1 MDQTIKRKNILY
13 EELADELATTDI
25 KEYDDFFSSTSAISL
40 YLKEIG
46 QYPVLTPVEEQKL
59 AKKIAN
65 GDNLAKEKFINSNL
79 RLVVSI
85 AKKYITDKLDF
96 LDLIQEGNLGLLKA
110 VEMFNYSKG
119 YKFCTYATWWIKQ
132 AILRAIANKGNSIRV
147 PIHIQALI
155 NKYQSLQS
163 NFYKDNMRYATDYEI
178 SIEMKISINEIKEV
192 KSFIYSTVSLHT
204 PISFENDAELGD
216 FIKDGNL
223 TPEEMIINSKKEALD
238 VLISNSNL
246 TEMEES
252 VIRLRFDFVHDEF
265 NTLKNVSKKL
275 GITQERVRIIESKAM
290 KKLRIT
296 AKMKYKKEFFM

>member
-1 MDQTIKRKNILY
+1 MDQTIKRKNISH
-13 EELADELATTDI
+13 EELADVLATTDI

-65 GDNLAKEKFINSNL
+65 GDKLAKEKFINSNL

-119 YKFCTYATWWIKQ
+119 YKFSTYATWWIKQ

-147 PIHIQALI
+147 PVHIQALI

-223 TPEEMIINSKKEALD
+223 TPEEMIINSKKEVLD

-252 VIRLRFDFVHDEF
+252 VIRLCFDFVHDEF

-275 GITQERVRIIESKAM
+275 GITQERVRLIESKAM

>member
-13 EELADELATTDI
+13 EELADESATTDI

-65 GDNLAKEKFINSNL
+65 SDNLAKEKFINSNL

-110 VEMFNYSKG
+110 VEMFDYSKR
-119 YKFCTYATWWIKQ
+119 YKFSTYATWWIKQ

-147 PIHIQALI
+147 PVHIQELI

-163 NFYKDNMRYATDYEI
+163 NFYKGNMRYATDYEI

-223 TPEEMIINSKKEALD
+223 TPEEMIINSKKEALN

-296 AKMKYKKEFFM
+296 AKRKYKKEFFM

>member
-119 YKFCTYATWWIKQ
+119 YKFSTYATWWIKQ